1 MNRWILYVVG
11 MVVAAGFVFGVV
23 LGNGFLQPAPA
34 GADVGAANPKDKPAM
49 AGGANAP
56 VRAAATA
63 NPPARQ
69 SGQAPAPVR
78 SAGSPETSAKSAAS
92 VGGQSAAPA
101 PEYPPIELVAGCGR
115 KAAEIRRQYGAKLN
129 VVAHPPFVIAGD
141 MPVAQL
147 DSYAKLSVVRPARAM
162 WAAYFD
168 KKPDQV
174 ITTFLFAGPDNY
186 KLHARKDYPDG
197 GAPYYGYYSPAGRT
211 MVMNINTGSGT
222 LVHELTHALIVYDF
236 PNLPTWFNEAL
247 ASLHE
252 QCNVEE
258 DGITGLPNW
267 RLPGLQA
274 AISGGKLRPLA
285 ELVTK
290 RDFYGPAQGVNY
302 AQARYF
308 VMYMQHKGL
317 LRGFYRYF
325 RGHAD
330 GDGADVRAIEHVFGR
345 KITEIEPAFIAWVK
359 TLKFE
364 R

>member
-1 MNRWILYVVG
+1 MKRWILYVAG
-11 MVVAAGFVFGVV
+11 MMAAGFVLAVV
-23 LGNGFLQPAPA
+23 LGNGSWRPSPA
-34 GADVGAANPKDKPAM
+34 ADVGAAAAKDKPAM
-49 AGGANAP
+49 AGGANPPAQ
-56 VRAAATA
+56 AAATA
-63 NPPARQ
+63 NAPAQ
-69 SGQAPAPVR
+69 QAAQAQAPVR
-78 SAGSPETSAKSAAS
+78 AGKAPEASAGS
-92 VGGQSAAPA
+92 AAPVSRQPAAAA
-101 PEYPPIELVAGCGR
+101 PEYPPAELAAACGR
-115 KAAEIRRQYGAKLN
+115 KAEEIRRQYGDKLN
-129 VVAHPPFVIAGD
+129 VAAHPPFVIAGD
-141 MPVAQL
+141 MNVSQL
-147 DSYAKLSVVRPARAM
+147 ESYAKASVVRPARAM

-174 ITTFLFAGPDNY
+174 ITIFLFAGQDNY

-197 GAPYYGYYSPAGRT
+197 DSPYYGYYSPAGRT
-211 MVMNINTGSGT
+211 MVMNINTGTGT
-222 LVHELTHALIVYDF
+222 LVHELTHALVVYDF
-236 PNLPTWFNEAL
+236 PNLPTWFNEGL

-317 LRGFYRYF
+317 LREFYRHF

-330 GDGADVRAIEHVFGR
+330 GDAADVRAIEHVFGL
-345 KITEIEPAFIAWVK
+345 KIAQIEPAFIAWVK

>member
-1 MNRWILYVVG
+1 
-11 MVVAAGFVFGVV
+11 MVTAGLVLVVV
-23 LGNGFLQPAPA
+23 LGNPFSQAAPA
-34 GADVGAANPKDKPAM
+34 AADVGAANPKDKPAM
-49 AGGANAP
+49 AGGANPSAQP
-56 VRAAATA
+56 ATARPRAA
-63 NPPARQ
+63 
-69 SGQAPAPVR
+69 QAPAPVR
-78 SAGSPETSAKSAAS
+78 AAGAPDTSAKSAVS
-92 VGGQSAAPA
+92 VNGQPAAA
-101 PEYPPIELVAGCGR
+101 VPEYPPAELVAGCGR
-115 KAAEIRRQYGAKLN
+115 KAAEIRGQYDAKLN
-129 VVAHPPFVIAGD
+129 VVVHPPFVVAGD

-147 DSYAKLSVVRPARAM
+147 DSYAKGSVVRPARAM

-174 ITTFLFAGPDNY
+174 ITTFLYAGPDNY

-197 GAPYYGYYSPAGRT
+197 GVPYYGYYSPAGRT

-236 PNLPTWFNEAL
+236 PDLPTWFNEGL

-258 DGITGLPNW
+258 DDIKGLPNW

-274 AISGGKLRPLA
+274 AIRDGKLRPLA

-290 RDFYGPAQGVNY
+290 RDFYGPAQGINY

-317 LRGFYRYF
+317 LREFYRHF

-330 GDGADVRAIEHVFGR
+330 GDAADVRAVEHVFGR
-345 KITEIEPAFIAWVK
+345 KIAQIEPAFIAYVK

>member
-1 MNRWILYVVG
+1 M
-11 MVVAAGFVFGVV
+11 MAAGFVLAVV
-23 LGNGFLQPAPA
+23 LGNPFQQPSPA
-34 GADVGAANPKDKPAM
+34 AAGAANAKDKPAK
-49 AGGANAP
+49 APATANAP
-56 VRAAATA
+56 PRQAA
-63 NPPARQ
+63 
-69 SGQAPAPVR
+69 QAPAPVR
-78 SAGSPETSAKSAAS
+78 AAKAPKASAERAIS
-92 VGGQSAAPA
+92 VNGKPVPPS
-101 PEYPPIELVAGCGR
+101 PEYPPAELVAACGR
-115 KAAEIRRQYGAKLN
+115 KAEEIRRQYGDKLN

-141 MPVAQL
+141 MSASQL
-147 DSYAKLSVVRPARAM
+147 ESYAKASVVRPARAM

-174 ITTFLFAGPDNY
+174 ITTFLYAGQDNY

-197 GAPYYGYYSPAGRT
+197 GEPYYGYYSPAGRT
-211 MVMNINTGSGT
+211 MVMNINTGTGT
-222 LVHELTHALIVYDF
+222 LVHELTHALVVYDF
-236 PNLPTWFNEAL
+236 PNQPTWFNEGL

-252 QCNVEE
+252 QCNVEQ

-274 AISGGKLRPLA
+274 AIRDGKLRPLA

-317 LRGFYRYF
+317 LREFYRHF
-325 RGHAD
+325 RAHAD
-330 GDGADVRAIEHVFGR
+330 GDAADVRAIEHVFGL
-345 KITEIEPAFIAWVK
+345 KIAQIEPAFIAWVK
-359 TLKFE
+359 TLRFE

>member
-1 MNRWILYVVG
+1 MKRWILCAAG
-11 MVVAAGFVFGVV
+11 MVTAGLVVVV
-23 LGNGFLQPAPA
+23 LLGNPFAQPAPA

-56 VRAAATA
+56 VQAAATA

-78 SAGSPETSAKSAAS
+78 AAGSPETSAKSAAS
-92 VGGQSAAPA
+92 VGGQSAAAA
-101 PEYPPIELVAGCGR
+101 PEYPPAELVAGCGL
-115 KAAEIRRQYGAKLN
+115 KAAEIRRQYGDKLN
-129 VVAHPPFVIAGD
+129 VVAHPPFVVAGD
-141 MPVAQL
+141 MPVEQL

-174 ITTFLFAGPDNY
+174 ITTFLFAGQDNY

-211 MVMNINTGSGT
+211 MVMNINTGTGT

-236 PNLPTWFNEAL
+236 PNLPTWFNEGL
-247 ASLHE
+247 GSLHE
-252 QCNVEE
+252 QCNVEQ

-267 RLPGLQA
+267 RLPGLQT

-308 VMYMQHKGL
+308 VMYMQHAGL
-317 LRGFYRYF
+317 LREFYRYF
-325 RGHAD
+325 RGHAV
-330 GDGADVRAIEHVFGR
+330 GDAADVRAIEHVFGR
-345 KITEIEPAFIAWVK
+345 KISEIEPAFIAYVK